1 MKLAFKEG
9 QVVLSTRNVS
19 LLADAAG
26 ALTLEEEREAVRSLS
41 PGEISSLTLPVDM
54 FLTSGETT
62 LDLLKG
68 WRKD

>member
-19 LLADAAG
+19 LLADSAG
-26 ALTLEEEREAVRSLS
+26 ALTLGEEREAICLLS
-41 PGEISSLTLPVDM
+41 PAEVGSLTIPSDA
-54 FLTSGETT
+54 FLTPNEVT